1 MADSPTDGI
10 GTGGQGSLAT
20 VLIAGVER
28 ALEGLRG
35 RLLEVM
41 SRRSSVLSAA
51 EMKAVEEEVSLA
63 CLGCAD
69 AVTGAVIVASHRDA
83 AFVSGAI
90 APTRTT
96 AGLRHVGLRQ
106 VSVRLLGG
114 TEVAVTTPYVSPP
127 TPGSHPGRRRGVGK
141 RGKGGGGRYPVLRAL
156 GIYDGASPALA
167 SRVVQ
172 EVVAADSIDCARE
185 SLAARGI
192 RLDRKVV
199 RRLVQRV
206 GDRALK
212 DRQERVQRA
221 TAASVESAELAG
233 KRIAIGVDGGR
244 TKLRWSGK
252 RGRRRRKSGYRG
264 FHAEWRE
271 PKVFVV
277 YELDERGRKRPSSLP
292 IYDATLGDADAVFE
306 ILLAELVLRGARA
319 ASLIVILG
327 DGAPW
332 IWDRVP
338 ALVERLGVDPS
349 HVVEILD
356 YYHASEHLHETAELR
371 RGWTDRQKS
380 RWLANAKGL
389 LRAGKVDALCA
400 EILAIA
406 RGRSARTIADR
417 TEYFERN
424 ADRMRYR
431 QFRARKLPI
440 GSGAVESAVRRIVNL
455 RLKGNGIF
463 WDPQMAEAVL
473 HLRAALKAGRWD
485 EAMRAAAIASPC
497 RHAA

>member
-1 MADSPTDGI
+1 MAGSPSDDI
-10 GTGGQGSLAT
+10 GTGGQGSAPSPLA
-20 VLIAGVER
+20 AGVEK
-28 ALEGLRG
+28 ALEGLRV

-41 SRRSSVLSAA
+41 SSRTSVRSAA
-51 EMKAVEEEVSLA
+51 ELKAVEEEVSLA

-69 AVTGAVIVASHRDA
+69 AVTGAVIAAAHRDA

-90 APTRTT
+90 FPTRI
-96 AGLRHVGLRQ
+96 AGGLRHVGLRR

-114 TEVAVTTPYVSPP
+114 TEVAVMTPYVSPP

-141 RGKGGGGRYPVLRAL
+141 RGKGGGGRYPVLREL

-172 EVVAADSIDCARE
+172 EVIAGDSIDSARE

-192 RLDRKVV
+192 RLDRKAV
-199 RRLVQRV
+199 RRLVRRV

-212 DRQERVQRA
+212 SREERVGRA
-221 TAASVESAELAG
+221 AVGVVENTELSG
-233 KRIAIGVDGGR
+233 KRIAIGIDGGR
-244 TKLRWSGK
+244 TKVRWSGK

-277 YELDERGRKRPSSLP
+277 YELDERGRKRPTSLP

-306 ILLAELVLRGARA
+306 LLLAELVLRGAHA
-319 ASLIVILG
+319 AKLLVILG

-338 ALVERLGVDPS
+338 ALVQKLRIEPS
-349 HVVEILD
+349 RVVEILD
-356 YYHASEHLHETAELR
+356 YYHASEHLHEIAELR
-371 RGWTDRQKS
+371 RGWSERQRS
-380 RWLANAKGL
+380 RWVASAKDL
-389 LRAGKVDALCA
+389 LREGKVEALCSA
-400 EILAIA
+400 IRAIA
-406 RGRSARTIADR
+406 RGRSARVIAER

-431 QFRARKLPI
+431 RYRRQKLPI

-463 WDPQMAEAVL
+463 WDPPMAEAVL
-473 HLRAALKAGRWD
+473 HLRAALKAGRWE
-485 EAMRAAAIASPC
+485 EAMRDAAIASP
-497 RHAA
+497 RRRAA